1 VQHAPYIR
9 AFFHTTKW
17 KSDETMKIRFIPL
30 LILSLIV
37 LPGCSLSSLK
47 DETVYKT
54 EEAPTPRIVTP
65 IPPLEG
71 YLDPLASSNIAR
83 VWANTGEDKITRD
96 ELRASL
102 NPSSVLNSVWNGTGI
117 TLFGGR
123 NEVVAFNLILEAPAA
138 DATYIEMRIDSLA
151 GPEGASITTSAGEGS
166 DPFDYLGRNI
176 ELFYVRYLEINGIS
190 TDLFF
195 AGYDYDERH
204 IPERCRRPLN
214 SDGEGVGDWSDRPCH
229 NLFYPEIAVPLELHF
244 PFDIPAGMNQSIWGD
259 IYIPKATP
267 PGEYSGTIA
276 IQEDGVLTWEIPI
289 LLQVRNFTL
298 PDLPSARTMLYVSLE
313 NIGDRYLGEAELI
326 PGTAEYDEALLL
338 MDRHFQLAHR
348 HKISL
353 IDDYLP
359 VEQMEAVWGP
369 RLNGQLFTADNGYDG
384 IGVGVGNNVYSIGTY
399 GSWPWQNGT
408 RTAMWE
414 YTNAWVDWF
423 ESRVFN
429 TSTEYFLYLI
439 DESDDYQQTEEW
451 AEWIDNNPGL
461 GKGLKS
467 MATLDLPDAV
477 VNVPSLDIPASWARF
492 GVTAEW
498 QAAVDEYKADSDK
511 LFYLYNSNRPA
522 TGSFAI
528 EDEGVA
534 LRQLPW
540 AQFKMRV
547 DRWFYW
553 EGTYYSNYQC
563 YGDSEEVQT
572 NVFERAQ
579 TYGCLEKIDTSLG
592 ETGWNYLNGDG
603 VLFYPGTDIRFPEES
618 YGVMGPFAS
627 LRLKHWR
634 RGIQDVDYLTM
645 AAQIDPERTEQ
656 IVQEMIPVVLW
667 EVGVTEL
674 EDPTYVYAD
683 ISWPTD
689 PDAWEAARAELA
701 EIIESTLP

>member
-1 VQHAPYIR
+1 
-9 AFFHTTKW
+9 
-17 KSDETMKIRFIPL
+17 MKIRFVHL

-37 LPGCSLSSLK
+37 LPGCSPSSLK
-47 DETVYKT
+47 DETVYET
-54 EEAPTPRIVTP
+54 EEVPTPRIVTP
-65 IPPLEG
+65 VPPPEE
-71 YLDPLASSNIAR
+71 YLTALASSNIAR
-83 VWANTGEDKITRD
+83 VWANTGEDKVTRD

-102 NPSSVLNSVWNGTGI
+102 DPNSVLNSVWDGTGV

-138 DATYIEMRIDSLA
+138 DASHIEVSIESLA
-151 GPEGASITTSAGEGS
+151 GPEGASITTSAGKGS
-166 DPFDYLGRNI
+166 EPFDYLGRNI
-176 ELFYVRYLEINGIS
+176 ELFYVRYLEIKGIS

-195 AGYDYDERH
+195 AGYDYDEHH

-214 SDGEGVGDWSDRPCH
+214 SDGDGVGEWNDRPCH
-229 NLFYPEIAVPLELHF
+229 NLLYPDIAVPIELHS
-244 PFDIPAGMNQSIWGD
+244 PFDIPTGMNQSIWGD

-267 PGEYSGTIA
+267 AGEYSGTIA
-276 IQEDGVLTWEIPI
+276 IQEDGVLTWEIPVR
-289 LLQVRNFTL
+289 LQVHDFSL

-313 NIGDRYLGEAELI
+313 DIGDRYLGEAELI
-326 PGTAEYDEALLL
+326 PGMAGYDEALLL

-359 VEQMEAVWGP
+359 VDRMEAVWGP
-369 RLNGQLFTADNGYDG
+369 RLNGQLFAASSGYDG

-399 GSWPWQNGT
+399 GSWPWQDG
-408 RTAMWE
+408 AQSDMWE
-414 YTNAWVDWF
+414 HTDAWVNWF
-423 ESRVFN
+423 ESR
-429 TSTEYFLYLI
+429 TLDTPTEYFLYLI
-439 DESDDYQQTEEW
+439 DESDDYQKTEEW
-451 AEWIDNNPGL
+451 AEWIDNNPGP
-461 GKGLKS
+461 GKSLKS

-477 VNVPSLDIPASWARF
+477 AKVPSLDIPASWARF

-498 QAAVDEYKADSDK
+498 QAAVDQYKADPDK

-528 EDEGVA
+528 EDEGIA

-540 AQFKMRV
+540 AQFKMGI

-563 YGDSEEVQT
+563 YEDSEGAQT
-572 NVFERAQ
+572 NVFEQAQ
-579 TYGCLEKIDTSLG
+579 TYGCLEDFNNSLG

-603 VLFYPGTDIRFPEES
+603 VLFYPGTDTRFPEES
-618 YGVMGPFAS
+618 YGVMEPFAS

-645 AAQIDPERTEQ
+645 AVQIDPVRTEQ
-656 IVQEMIPVVLW
+656 IVQEMVPVVLW

-683 ISWPTD
+683 ISWPID
-689 PDAWEAARAELA
+689 PGVWEAARAELA